1 MYGLF
6 SRQLATSSV
15 PHERGDDPM
24 ISRAF
29 LLLALLSLGGCG
41 GECRANQRAADKT
54 PSSEIWLLNAQV
66 TAAKLATE
74 PLALR
79 PVSGLVATS
88 GRVTFDDLKVAHV
101 MSPVTGRV
109 VRIEAQ
115 PGQRVQKGDSL
126 VVIESPDVGS
136 AFSDLEK
143 AQADS
148 ISAEKDFKRQKE
160 LFDVHAGSQ
169 RELEAAQGNFAKAK
183 AELQRS
189 QRKVKLLRAGGASS
203 GGQGYVL
210 RAPIGGRVI
219 ARNVNPGA
227 EVQGQYSGGTVLE
240 LFTIGELD
248 TVWVMADLFE
258 MDLGRVKEG
267 AECRVKV
274 IAYPGRVFNGIADWV
289 SNTLDPATRT
299 AKVRCKLDNSDRAL
313 KPEMYAT
320 VELAV
325 DKQQTLA
332 LPRNAVLHLGAQT
345 MVFIDLGKAPDG
357 RLRYERRPVSVN
369 EELGGDF
376 LPVVR
381 GVSAGER
388 VVVAGA
394 ILLSGMI

>member
-1 MYGLF
+1 MTVR
-6 SRQLATSSV
+6 S
-15 PHERGDDPM
+15 
-24 ISRAF
+24 F
-29 LLLALLSLGGCG
+29 LLLALLSLSGCG
-41 GECRANQRAADKT
+41 GECRANQRASGET
-54 PSSEIWLLNAQV
+54 PSSEIWLLKAQV
-66 TAAKLATE
+66 TAAQLVAE
-74 PLALR
+74 PLALQ
-79 PVSGLVATS
+79 PVSGLVITS

-109 VRIEAQ
+109 VRIDAQ
-115 PGQRVQKGDSL
+115 PGQRVKKGDSL

-148 ISAEKDFKRQKE
+148 ISAEKDFKRQRE
-160 LFDVHAGSQ
+160 LFEVHAGSQ
-169 RELEAAQGNFAKAK
+169 RELEGAQANFAKAK

-189 QRKVKLLRAGGASS
+189 QRKVQLLRAGGASP
-203 GGQGYVL
+203 GGQGYIL
-210 RAPIGGRVI
+210 RAPIGGGVI
-219 ARNVNPGA
+219 ARNVNPGT

-267 AECRVKV
+267 SECRVKV
-274 IAYPGRVFNGIADWV
+274 IAYPGRVFKGIADWV

-320 VELAV
+320 AELAV
-325 DKQQTLA
+325 GKQQTLA
-332 LPRNAVLHLGAQT
+332 LPRNAILHLGAQT

-381 GVSAGER
+381 GISAGEH
-388 VVVAGA
+388 VVVSGA
-394 ILLSGMI
+394 ILLSGML